1 MTFLSPG
8 EYYLTA
14 VSARYALEWEDPAFL
29 ERLVPGATRVT
40 LAGGDHKIM
49 SLMTFAPKG
58 R

>member
-14 VSARYALEWEDPAFL
+14 VSARYALEWENPAFL
-29 ERLVPGATRVT
+29 DRLIPGATRVT
-40 LAGGDHKIM
+40 LVDGGDKVV
-49 SLMTFAPKG
+49 SLTTFTPKG